1 MSNMTEPIN
10 IKHVSCA
17 AIDPYLET
25 HVVKPTETENR
36 GRHFIEWGERNQYP
50 SYLLELFN
58 NCPTLRTIIIGTANY
73 VCGDDIY
80 FDPRVKGL
88 DEDDIR
94 YLSLDDGVYGGFALQ
109 VVRDMSGN
117 VAASHY
123 IDLRH
128 IRSDE
133 DNEEFRYSEKWNKG
147 GRDAIVYPKFRT
159 YEPGEWDKLKPEEKE
174 RNISSIYYDKP
185 IHTQTYPAPRYAAA
199 VKDCEIERGIADYHL
214 NNLDNGFVA
223 SMLINFNNGVPTDKI
238 REQIEKDATEKFT
251 GHQNAGRVMFS
262 WNNNRTNE
270 TTFSSP
276 KVEDFTAK
284 YEALSKHSR
293 QMIYTAFQA
302 IPALFGLMNET
313 TGFAEQEFAEAFK
326 LYNRTVV
333 RPIQRRIT
341 RALERIWGGPV
352 LTIKPFSLEA
362 AEAQANN
369 NVA

>member
-1 MSNMTEPIN
+1 MSNMTDPIN
-10 IKHVSCA
+10 IKQVSCA

-25 HVVKPTETENR
+25 HVVKPTETKIR
-36 GRHFIEWGERNQYP
+36 GRNYVEWGESNKYP
-50 SYLLELFN
+50 EYLLDLFN

-73 VCGDDIY
+73 VCGDDISI
-80 FDPRVKGL
+80 DPRVKGI
-88 DEDDIR
+88 DEDSIHD
-94 YLSLDDGVYGGFALQ
+94 LSLDDGMLGGFALQ
-109 VVRDMSGN
+109 VVRDMDGN

-123 IDLRH
+123 IELRH
-128 IRSDE
+128 LRSDE

-147 GRDAIVYPKFRT
+147 GRDAIVYPKFRV
-159 YEPGEWDKLKPEEKE
+159 YAPGEWAKLTQEEKE

-185 IHTQTYPAPRYAAA
+185 LHFNTYPAPRYAAA

-214 NNLDNGFVA
+214 NNLENGFTS
-223 SMLINFNNGVPTDKI
+223 SMLINFNNGVPADKI

-262 WNNNRTNE
+262 WNASRTNE

-276 KVEDFTAK
+276 KVEDFTEK
-284 YEALSKHSR
+284 YDALSKHSR

-302 IPALFGLMNET
+302 IPALFGLMDET
-313 TGFAEQEFAEAFK
+313 TGFSEQEFAEAFK

-333 RPIQRRIT
+333 RPVQRRIT

-362 AEAQANN
+362 AAVQVND
-369 NVA
+369 NVE